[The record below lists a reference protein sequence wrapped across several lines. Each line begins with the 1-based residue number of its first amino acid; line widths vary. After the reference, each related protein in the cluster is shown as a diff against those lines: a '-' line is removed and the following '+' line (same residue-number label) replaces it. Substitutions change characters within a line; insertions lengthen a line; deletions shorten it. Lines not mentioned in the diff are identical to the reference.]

1 MEPARNGR
9 DDRPAPGGGGR
20 RDVAAMEPARNGRDD
35 PDPGRHPLRQGRRRN
50 GARPVMGGMTD
61 RETGEKVFEVRPQWS
76 PPVMGGMTGPCSLA
90 ASQAKGAAMEPA
102 RNGRDD
108 RPGPRPLPAERGPQ
122 WSPPVMGG
130 MTP

>member
-1 MEPARNGR
+1 
-9 DDRPAPGGGGR
+9 
-20 RDVAAMEPARNGRDD
+20 
-35 PDPGRHPLRQGRRRN
+35 
-50 GARPVMGGMTD
+50 MGGMTD

-130 MTP
+130 MTPDRSPARAGPGRPQWSPPVMGGMTLRFFEAVRSEGGRNG